1 MEPMEEKEK
10 RKATSSS
17 TKVERKVIE
26 KNRRDHMKHL
36 YSLLNSLLPQ
46 QPSKKPL
53 AVPDQIDEAVD
64 YINSMQKRLKECE
77 ERREELTGRKRL
89 RGCSGIFGSDTAG
102 SSSKSSEIKIHE
114 MGSDLQIFLIT
125 GLENKFIF
133 KEIIRILHEQGAE
146 VENATYSVSGDKI
159 FHVLHAK
166 NGGVGG
172 EKITE
177 ILNKFVYGSTNTEEE
192 LSNDLWEYWDSLET
206 FPM

>member
-1 MEPMEEKEK
+1 MEEKEK
-10 RKATSSS
+10 GKTTSSS

-26 KNRRDHMKHL
+26 KNRRDQMKHL
-36 YSLLNSLLPQ
+36 YSSLNSLLPH

-53 AVPDQIDEAVD
+53 TVPDQIDEAVD
-64 YINSMQKRLKECE
+64 YIKSMQKRLKECE
-77 ERREELTGRKRL
+77 ERREELTGRKRV
-89 RGCSGIFGSDTAG
+89 RGCSNIYGSDAAG
-102 SSSKSSEIKIHE
+102 SSSKSAEIKIHE

-133 KEIIRILHEQGAE
+133 YDIIRILHEQGAE
-146 VENATYSVSGDKI
+146 VENATYSTWGDKI

-192 LSNDLWEYWDSLET
+192 PSNDLWEYWDSLEL
-206 FPM
+206 